1 MVARPP
7 LIINRLDAERLQRL
21 IDAAGEDAVAL
32 SLEEELERG
41 EVLEPEQ
48 IPADVISMNSRVRFT
63 DLTREREIVKTLV
76 YPHAL
81 DATEDGVS
89 VMAPVGA
96 ALLGLHVG
104 DVIEE
109 WPLPGGKQTSLRVD
123 AILWQPEREG
133 QFHR

>member
-1 MVARPP
+1 MAVRPP

-21 IDAAGEDAVAL
+21 IDAAGDDAVARA
-32 SLEEELERG
+32 LEEELERG
-41 EVLEPEQ
+41 EVLDPEE
-48 IPADVISMNSRVRFT
+48 IPTDVISMNSQVRFT
-63 DLTREREIVKTLV
+63 DLTREREIVRTLV
-76 YPHAL
+76 YPRSL

-96 ALLGLHVG
+96 ALLGLRVG
-104 DVIEE
+104 DVIE
-109 WPLPGGKQTSLRVD
+109 WPLPGGEQTSLRVE